1 MRVIKL
7 WLPLVSVFIQAV
19 RSLITTT
26 LSFVVFLIGLIGQSM
41 TRGLL

>member
-7 WLPLVSVFIQAV
+7 WLPLVSVFIRAA
-19 RSLITTT
+19 RYLITTT
-26 LSFVVFLIGLIGQSM
+26 LSFVVFLIEPIGQSM